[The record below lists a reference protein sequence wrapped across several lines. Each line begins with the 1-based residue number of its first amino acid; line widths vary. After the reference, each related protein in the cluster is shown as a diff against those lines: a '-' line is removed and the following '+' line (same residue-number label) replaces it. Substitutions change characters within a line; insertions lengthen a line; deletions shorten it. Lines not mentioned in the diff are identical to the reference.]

1 MYKIIDNFLPKYYLG
16 EIVNHF
22 TNYNCLWHYNNSI
35 SMDTVNCLENL
46 NSYGLSMSLYSYDG
60 LGGSYESA
68 LTLALMLATLEE
80 VENFNDNAQ
89 KLVRARADMTLYN
102 PSEYQHEVHTD
113 YVDLEHTTAIFYAT
127 TSDGNT
133 LIYDKNKENLI
144 VEIEPIS
151 NRLVIFDGL
160 LPHTGHSPSKHKN
173 RLLFNM
179 NFVDP
184 IYEKTMKEKYY
195 GQ

>member
-1 MYKIIDNFLPKYYLG
+1 MYKIIDNFLPKYYLI

-22 TNYNCLWHYNNSI
+22 TDYNCLWHYNNSI
-35 SMDTVNCLENL
+35 SMDTDECHENL
-46 NSYGLSMSLYSYDG
+46 NSHGLSMSLYTHNG
-60 LGGSYESA
+60 LSGNYESA
-68 LTLALMLATLEE
+68 LTLALALATLEE
-80 VENFNDNAQ
+80 VEIFSNASQ
-89 KLVRARADMTLYN
+89 RLVRVRADMTLYN
-102 PSEYQHEVHTD
+102 PSEYQHEIHTD
-113 YVDLEHTTAIFYAT
+113 FINLEHTTAIFYANN
-127 TSDGNT
+127 SDGNT
-133 LIYDKNKENLI
+133 LIFDKDKKELI
-144 VEIEPIS
+144 AEVEPVS

-184 IYEKTMKEKYY
+184 IYEDKLKKYY